1 MKISFATLGHP
12 SFLQIQDV
20 RRAEIHGAGD
30 DRAWCREAEPNDRCD
45 CAGSPVYIARL
56 SMGICLSEMRYQG
69 RPGSSLVSCPAPPVI
84 RERVA
89 CGVCWSPKRGS
100 LALVLAAQQDLRR
113 GTHHG
118 LASWWCCRMPSCSHE
133 LNLTCRRFVPH
144 RRTSS
149 TYLGGFSSGSAC
161 TCAQA
166 QASNQDAVDVRNAIC
181 HRKTHARNYDVW
193 LAVPV
198 FGT

>member
-1 MKISFATLGHP
+1 MFVERRFMEPVMTEPGAERP
-12 SFLQIQDV
+12 SQMIGVIAQAVRFILQGYRWASACQRCGI
-20 RRAEIHGAGD
+20 RADQAAVSS
-30 DRAWCREAEPNDRCD
+30 RVLR
-45 CAGSPVYIARL
+45 RL
-56 SMGICLSEMRYQG
+56 SYERGLPVVSAG
-69 RPGSSLVSCPAPPVI
+69 RPSADLLRLCWPRNKIFDEELIMGLLPGGA
-84 RERVA
+84 VA
-89 CGVCWSPKRGS
+89 CHP
-100 LALVLAAQQDLRR
+100 AATN
-113 GTHHG
+113 GTYH
-118 LASWWCCRMPSCSHE
+118 AADSSQY
-133 LNLTCRRFVPH
+133 

-181 HRKTHARNYDVW
+181 HLNTHARNYDVW